1 MTNTYDK
8 ELNTKV
14 SFLFP
19 RVLTERMD
27 ELSVRIG
34 VSRSQ
39 LLRKSTQEYLN
50 FLENEYQRNNSQ
62 MVQCP
67 SGEEIPVFHHS
78 TSYINVT

>member
-1 MTNTYDK
+1 MTNQYNK

-19 RVLTERMD
+19 KVLTERMD
-27 ELSVRIG
+27 ELSIRIG

-50 FLENEYQRNNSQ
+50 FLENEYQRNNTQ
-62 MVQCP
+62 
-67 SGEEIPVFHHS
+67 PV
-78 TSYINVT
+78 

>member
-39 LLRKSTQEYLN
+39 LLRKSTQEYLH
-50 FLENEYQRNNSQ
+50 FLENEHQRNNTQ
-62 MVQCP
+62 
-67 SGEEIPVFHHS
+67 PV
-78 TSYINVT
+78 

>member
-50 FLENEYQRNNSQ
+50 FLENEYQQ
-62 MVQCP
+62 PLLHILIPALIFP
-67 SGEEIPVFHHS
+67 SNAGFS
-78 TSYINVT
+78 

>member
-1 MTNTYDK
+1 MTNQYNK

-19 RVLTERMD
+19 KVLTERMD

-39 LLRKSTQEYLN
+39 LLRKSTTEYLN
-50 FLENEYQRNNSQ
+50 FLENEYQRNNTQ
-62 MVQCP
+62 LV
-67 SGEEIPVFHHS
+67 
-78 TSYINVT
+78 

>member
-1 MTNTYDK
+1 MDTYDK
-8 ELNTKV
+8 EQNTKV

-27 ELSVRIG
+27 EVAVNIG

-50 FLENEYQRNNSQ
+50 FLENEYQRNNTQ
-62 MVQCP
+62 MV
-67 SGEEIPVFHHS
+67 
-78 TSYINVT
+78 

>member
-1 MTNTYDK
+1 MINTYDK

-19 RVLTERMD
+19 RVLTEKMD

-39 LLRKSTQEYLN
+39 ILRKSTQEYLN
-50 FLENEYQRNNSQ
+50 FLENEYQRNNTQ
-62 MVQCP
+62 
-67 SGEEIPVFHHS
+67 PV
-78 TSYINVT
+78 

>member
-50 FLENEYQRNNSQ
+50 FLDE
-62 MVQCP
+62 
-67 SGEEIPVFHHS
+67 
-78 TSYINVT
+78 

>member
-1 MTNTYDK
+1 MTNTYYK

-19 RVLTERMD
+19 RVLTEKMD

-39 LLRKSTQEYLN
+39 ILRKSTQEYLN
-50 FLENEYQRNNSQ
+50 FLENEYQRNNTQ
-62 MVQCP
+62 
-67 SGEEIPVFHHS
+67 PV
-78 TSYINVT
+78 

>member
-50 FLENEYQRNNSQ
+50 FLENEYQRNNTQ
-62 MVQCP
+62 
-67 SGEEIPVFHHS
+67 PV
-78 TSYINVT
+78 

>member
-19 RVLTERMD
+19 KVLTEKMD

-50 FLENEYQRNNSQ
+50 FLENEYQRNNIHQ
-62 MVQCP
+62 
-67 SGEEIPVFHHS
+67 
-78 TSYINVT
+78 TT

>member
-8 ELNTKV
+8 EQNTKV

-50 FLENEYQRNNSQ
+50 FLENEYQRSKTQ
-62 MVQCP
+62 
-67 SGEEIPVFHHS
+67 PV
-78 TSYINVT
+78 

>member
-8 ELNTKV
+8 EQNTKV

-19 RVLTERMD
+19 RVLTDRMD

-39 LLRKSTQEYLN
+39 LLRKSTREYLN
-50 FLENEYQRNNSQ
+50 FLENEYQRNNTQ
-62 MVQCP
+62 LV
-67 SGEEIPVFHHS
+67 
-78 TSYINVT
+78 

>member
-1 MTNTYDK
+1 MTNQYNK

-19 RVLTERMD
+19 KVLTEKMD

-39 LLRKSTQEYLN
+39 LLRKSKQEYSH
-50 FLENEYQRNNSQ
+50 FLENEYQRNNTQ
-62 MVQCP
+62 Q
-67 SGEEIPVFHHS
+67 
-78 TSYINVT
+78 TT

>member
-34 VSRSQ
+34 VTRSQ

-50 FLENEYQRNNSQ
+50 FLENEYQRNNTQ
-62 MVQCP
+62 LV
-67 SGEEIPVFHHS
+67 
-78 TSYINVT
+78 

>member
-19 RVLTERMD
+19 RVLTEKMD

-39 LLRKSTQEYLN
+39 ILRKSTQEYLN
-50 FLENEYQRNNSQ
+50 FLETEYQRNHIQ
-62 MVQCP
+62 
-67 SGEEIPVFHHS
+67 PV
-78 TSYINVT
+78 

>member
-19 RVLTERMD
+19 RVLTEKMD

-39 LLRKSTQEYLN
+39 ILRKSTQEYLN
-50 FLENEYQRNNSQ
+50 FLENEYQRNNTQ
-62 MVQCP
+62 
-67 SGEEIPVFHHS
+67 PV
-78 TSYINVT
+78 

>member
-19 RVLTERMD
+19 RVLTERID

-50 FLENEYQRNNSQ
+50 FLENEYQRNNTQ
-62 MVQCP
+62 LV
-67 SGEEIPVFHHS
+67 
-78 TSYINVT
+78 

>member
-19 RVLTERMD
+19 RVLTEKMD
-27 ELSVRIG
+27 ELSIRIG

-39 LLRKSTQEYLN
+39 ILRKSTQEYLN
-50 FLENEYQRNNSQ
+50 FLENEYQRNNTQ
-62 MVQCP
+62 
-67 SGEEIPVFHHS
+67 PV
-78 TSYINVT
+78 

>member
-19 RVLTERMD
+19 KVLTERMD

-50 FLENEYQRNNSQ
+50 FLENEYQRNNTQ
-62 MVQCP
+62 
-67 SGEEIPVFHHS
+67 PV
-78 TSYINVT
+78 

>member
-50 FLENEYQRNNSQ
+50 FLENEYQRNNIQ
-62 MVQCP
+62 
-67 SGEEIPVFHHS
+67 PV
-78 TSYINVT
+78 

>member
-8 ELNTKV
+8 EQNTKV

-19 RVLTERMD
+19 RVLTEKMD

-50 FLENEYQRNNSQ
+50 FLENEYQRNNTQQ
-62 MVQCP
+62 ML
-67 SGEEIPVFHHS
+67 
-78 TSYINVT
+78 

>member
-19 RVLTERMD
+19 RVLTEKMD
-27 ELSVRIG
+27 ELSIRIG

-50 FLENEYQRNNSQ
+50 FLENEYQRNNTQ
-62 MVQCP
+62 
-67 SGEEIPVFHHS
+67 PV
-78 TSYINVT
+78 

>member
-1 MTNTYDK
+1 MTNQYNK

-19 RVLTERMD
+19 KVLTEKMD

-50 FLENEYQRNNSQ
+50 FLENEYQRNNTQ
-62 MVQCP
+62 
-67 SGEEIPVFHHS
+67 PV
-78 TSYINVT
+78 

>member
-1 MTNTYDK
+1 MTKTYDK

-39 LLRKSTQEYLN
+39 FLRKSTQEYLN
-50 FLENEYQRNNSQ
+50 FLENEYQRNNTQ
-62 MVQCP
+62 
-67 SGEEIPVFHHS
+67 PV
-78 TSYINVT
+78 

>member
-1 MTNTYDK
+1 MADTYDK
-8 ELNTKV
+8 EQNTKV

-19 RVLTERMD
+19 KVLTERMD

-50 FLENEYQRNNSQ
+50 FLENEYQRNNTQ
-62 MVQCP
+62 
-67 SGEEIPVFHHS
+67 PV
-78 TSYINVT
+78 

>member
-1 MTNTYDK
+1 MTNQYNK

-19 RVLTERMD
+19 KVLTEKMD

-50 FLENEYQRNNSQ
+50 FLENEYQRNNT
-62 MVQCP
+62 
-67 SGEEIPVFHHS
+67 HL
-78 TSYINVT
+78 TT

>member
-27 ELSVRIG
+27 ELSIRIG

-50 FLENEYQRNNSQ
+50 FLENEYQRNNTQ
-62 MVQCP
+62 
-67 SGEEIPVFHHS
+67 PV
-78 TSYINVT
+78 

>member
-19 RVLTERMD
+19 RVLTEKMD
-27 ELSVRIG
+27 ELSIRIG

-50 FLENEYQRNNSQ
+50 FLENEYQRNNTQ
-62 MVQCP
+62 LV
-67 SGEEIPVFHHS
+67 
-78 TSYINVT
+78 

>member
-8 ELNTKV
+8 EQNTKV

-19 RVLTERMD
+19 RVLTERID

-50 FLENEYQRNNSQ
+50 FLENEYQRNNTQ
-62 MVQCP
+62 
-67 SGEEIPVFHHS
+67 PV
-78 TSYINVT
+78 

>member
-19 RVLTERMD
+19 RVLTERME

-50 FLENEYQRNNSQ
+50 FLENEYQRNNTQ
-62 MVQCP
+62 LV
-67 SGEEIPVFHHS
+67 
-78 TSYINVT
+78 